1 MNLVTF
7 PENNDGMTDNN
18 NPDVFL
24 QQSLQF
30 KNPSSKYIFPGS
42 KVDKSFASFTVLGYN
57 INSIPKHLD
66 DLVNSCVLPLKFT
79 VDVMCMCETKLTE
92 EIQNLY
98 DIKTYQMFT
107 NNTSRGSGGIAV
119 FVHESHNA
127 CPRPD
132 LTVNNLIME
141 SLFIEIFNK
150 SSNIIVGMIY
160 KRPKSNNQL
169 FFDKLNEITTV
180 LASENKRCYITGD
193 FNINLLN
200 SAMPASRNLSNLF
213 HENMFYNCITKP
225 TRVTDSSATLLD
237 HIWTN
242 DLAHNLDNTII
253 YSHIS
258 DHFPVL
264 SEFKSNVTIAQ
275 SGKIDIQYRD
285 FSEQNVQLF
294 TQHLQTVSWDLVYI
308 PANPNIKLAN
318 FYTIFTTSFNVFF
331 PLLHKSLKPKA
342 LAKPY
347 ITSEIKTL
355 IAQKNKL
362 QRKYAKYP
370 LTYGEAFRSIR
381 NQLTTTIRNAKSTYL
396 KSKLLQDPSNSQTT
410 WKVLNTILNRNK
422 TTCEQTH
429 SINVSGKVVTD
440 PHDIAEQFNIYFS
453 DIGTNHDLDS
463 HNHNDNFETFLR
475 HPVNDRM
482 SLPPVT
488 VQEVLDTIKS
498 TKDTS
503 AGHDEIPIK
512 LIKKIAPYIAH
523 VLVDIFNAS
532 FQTGTFPDTLKI
544 AKVIPIF
551 KAGDKNSINNYRPIS
566 MLSTLAKLLEKL
578 ALRRL
583 EEYCK
588 RNKVITPSQ
597 YGFVDGKSTQSALVD
612 FTSSVLRSFD
622 NKLFT
627 LSIFLDFSKAFDT
640 VNHRILLRK
649 LAHYGIK
656 DNANNWFNSYLT
668 NRVQYVSYSKCSSPT
683 CQMLNG
689 VPQGSILGPYLF
701 LLYINDFVNCTDLF
715 NFTLYADDATLHTAG
730 PNINSLITNAN
741 HNLRQVS
748 NWILSNKLNLNT
760 NKTHFV
766 IFHRNKE
773 MPHILPELRFDSKI
787 IKRTYCTKF
796 LGVKVDQSL
805 SWSQNIQDIVSK
817 ISKQRGIMYHMR
829 NVLSTEA
836 FKQIYYSLIYP
847 HLTYC
852 NVVWSGV
859 PKNRLKCLFIAQ
871 KKVIR
876 CIARLHRYGHTNAAF
891 RELNILKFYELNDYC
906 SATYVF
912 KCLRCPDNT
921 MFNYRNNSQYALR
934 NASLLQLPFCNSSQ
948 SKTVID
954 YRGPKIWNTLP
965 ENLRNKPTFEAFKKT
980 LKQYFVAKYNYN
992 NVE

>member
-1 MNLVTF
+1 
-7 PENNDGMTDNN
+7 
-18 NPDVFL
+18 
-24 QQSLQF
+24 
-30 KNPSSKYIFPGS
+30 
-42 KVDKSFASFTVLGYN
+42 
-57 INSIPKHLD
+57 
-66 DLVNSCVLPLKFT
+66 
-79 VDVMCMCETKLTE
+79 
-92 EIQNLY
+92 
-98 DIKTYQMFT
+98 
-107 NNTSRGSGGIAV
+107 
-119 FVHESHNA
+119 
-127 CPRPD
+127 
-132 LTVNNLIME
+132 
-141 SLFIEIFNK
+141 
-150 SSNIIVGMIY
+150 
-160 KRPKSNNQL
+160 
-169 FFDKLNEITTV
+169 
-180 LASENKRCYITGD
+180 
-193 FNINLLN
+193 
-200 SAMPASRNLSNLF
+200 MPASRNLSNLF

-331 PLLHKSLKPKA
+331 PLLHKSLKPRA
-342 LAKPY
+342 PAKPY

-362 QRKYAKYP
+362 QRKYAIYP

-410 WKVLNTILNRNK
+410 CDK
-422 TTCEQTH
+422 TTCKQTH
-429 SINVSGKVVTD
+429 SINVS
-440 PHDIAEQFNIYFS
+440 
-453 DIGTNHDLDS
+453 
-463 HNHNDNFETFLR
+463 
-475 HPVNDRM
+475 
-482 SLPPVT
+482 VT

-512 LIKKIAPYIAH
+512 LFKKIAPYIAH

-668 NRVQYVSYSKCSSPT
+668 NRVQYVS
-683 CQMLNG
+683 
-689 VPQGSILGPYLF
+689 
-701 LLYINDFVNCTDLF
+701 
-715 NFTLYADDATLHTAG
+715 
-730 PNINSLITNAN
+730 
-741 HNLRQVS
+741 
-748 NWILSNKLNLNT
+748 
-760 NKTHFV
+760 
-766 IFHRNKE
+766 
-773 MPHILPELRFDSKI
+773 
-787 IKRTYCTKF
+787 
-796 LGVKVDQSL
+796 
-805 SWSQNIQDIVSK
+805 
-817 ISKQRGIMYHMR
+817 
-829 NVLSTEA
+829 
-836 FKQIYYSLIYP
+836 
-847 HLTYC
+847 
-852 NVVWSGV
+852 
-859 PKNRLKCLFIAQ
+859 
-871 KKVIR
+871 
-876 CIARLHRYGHTNAAF
+876 
-891 RELNILKFYELNDYC
+891 
-906 SATYVF
+906 
-912 KCLRCPDNT
+912 
-921 MFNYRNNSQYALR
+921 
-934 NASLLQLPFCNSSQ
+934 
-948 SKTVID
+948 
-954 YRGPKIWNTLP
+954 
-965 ENLRNKPTFEAFKKT
+965 
-980 LKQYFVAKYNYN
+980 
-992 NVE
+992 